1 MSNPSSLNPQ
11 VAAMFQQMSGSA
23 AQATPDTGD
32 GFQGEWPA
40 EGLSDN
46 HITGLI
52 VAPGTIKGQGPNKS
66 DLSCADVTFSY
77 EHVPN
82 DKEPGFDPNK
92 PVLKWNGS
100 RMQLLT
106 DSEFAKLNPD
116 DGFTK
121 AMRINFNR
129 FMGHATKILKRTP
142 EECTNLSEV
151 LSALN
156 AICNNPDRRVT
167 VVVDVQ
173 RQKWTSKKT
182 GKDSSKLVE
191 FIKDNI
197 GN

>member
-1 MSNPSSLNPQ
+1 MSTVAPLNPQ
-11 VAAMFQQMSGSA
+11 VAALFSQMNGSA
-23 AQATPDTGD
+23 SQATPDTGE

-46 HITGLI
+46 HITAMV
-52 VAPGTIKGQGPNKS
+52 VAPGTIKGKGPNKS
-66 DLSCADVTFSY
+66 DLVCADVTFSY
-77 EHVPN
+77 EHIPN
-82 DKEPGFDPNK
+82 DKEPGYDPNK
-92 PVLKWNGS
+92 PILKWTGS

-106 DSEFAKLNPD
+106 DAEFAKLNPE

-129 FMGHATKILKRTP
+129 FLGHATKILKRSP

-151 LSALN
+151 LQALHGL
-156 AICNNPDRRVT
+156 CNNPDRRVT
-167 VVVDVQ
+167 VSVDVQ
-173 RQKWTSKKT
+173 RQKWTNKGT
-182 GKDSSKLVE
+182 GKETSKLVE